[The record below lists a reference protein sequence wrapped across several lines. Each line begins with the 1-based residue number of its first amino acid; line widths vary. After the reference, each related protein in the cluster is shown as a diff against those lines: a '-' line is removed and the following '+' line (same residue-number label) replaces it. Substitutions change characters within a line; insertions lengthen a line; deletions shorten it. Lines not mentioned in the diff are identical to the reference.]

1 MRTIRR
7 GVFET
12 NSSSVHSMT
21 MCSKSEYDKWENGEL
36 YYNLWRGR
44 FVSPDEIID
53 GIPYC
58 QMADDVRAEDYGIL
72 TIEEYD
78 AYIDNHY
85 YESFGETYT
94 ASNGEEVV
102 TFGFFGRD
110 G

>member
-21 MCSKSEYDKWENGEL
+21 MCSKSEYDKWKNGEV
-36 YYNLWRGR
+36 YYNLWRR
-44 FVSPDEIID
+44 CFVPCDEEEN
-53 GIPYC
+53 GVPYC
-58 QMADDVRAEDYGIL
+58 KMTDDTRRDYGIL

-78 AYIDNHY
+78 AYIDDSY
-85 YESFGETYT
+85 YESFYRTYT
-94 ASNGEEVV
+94 ASNDEEIIA
-102 TFGFFGRD
+102 FGFFGRD